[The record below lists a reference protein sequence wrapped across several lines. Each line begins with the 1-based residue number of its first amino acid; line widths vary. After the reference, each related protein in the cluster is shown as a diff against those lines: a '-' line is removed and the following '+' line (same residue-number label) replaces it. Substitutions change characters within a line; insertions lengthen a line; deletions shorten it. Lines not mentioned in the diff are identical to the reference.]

1 MTKKEEIIESTLSLA
16 SVYGLKSLSMSQIA
30 ESVGIKKPS
39 LYNHFDSKESLIK
52 EMYNYIREKSKENLS
67 LSNVDYMSY
76 MKDKSVSE
84 ILNGYVINY
93 KKMVS
98 DEKMMKFY
106 KVIYSERTTNK
117 DAAKI
122 LIDET
127 NKMIEATKMLFS
139 YLKESNKLN
148 IDNVDMAA
156 TSFSMTIHSLI
167 DNELDHEMIGEKYNK
182 NLIQNYIKW
191 FCNLY
196 SKEKYK

>member
-1 MTKKEEIIESTLSLA
+1 MTKKEEIIEATLSLA

-52 EMYNYIREKSKENLS
+52 EMYKYIRENSKENLS
-67 LSNVDYMSY
+67 LSNVDYVSY
-76 MKDKSVSE
+76 MKDKSASE

-117 DAAKI
+117 DAAEI
-122 LIDET
+122 IVEET
-127 NKMIEATKMLFS
+127 NKMIEATKMLFK
-139 YLKESNKLN
+139 YLKESKKLD
-148 IDNVDMAA
+148 IDDVEVCSI
-156 TSFSMTIHSLI
+156 SFAMTIHSLI
-167 DNELDHEMIGEKYNK
+167 DYELDQKMTGQKSDK
-182 NLIQNYIKW
+182 DLIDNYIKW
-191 FCNLY
+191 FC
-196 SKEKYK
+196 KEK

>member
-1 MTKKEEIIESTLSLA
+1 MTKKEEIIEATLDLA
-16 SVYGLKSLSMSQIA
+16 SLYGLKSLSMSQIA
-30 ESVGIKKPS
+30 ERVGIKKPS
-39 LYNHFDSKESLIK
+39 LYNHFDSKESLIN
-52 EMYNYIREKSKENLS
+52 EMYKFIREKSKENLS

-76 MKDKSVSE
+76 MKDKSASE

-106 KVIYSERTTNK
+106 KVIYSERTTNQ

-156 TSFSMTIHSLI
+156 ISFSMTIHSLI

-182 NLIQNYIKW
+182 NLIQDYIKW

-196 SKEKYK
+196 SKEK